1 MNTFRIFTHTALII
15 AAFLFLAG
23 CTATAVPPDEV
34 VEVPPT
40 NTPEPM
46 DTATAVPTSTATP
59 SPTYTPAPTN
69 TPIPTATITPSPTWT
84 PTPDAEALFD
94 VHMQQ
99 GMNHAEEGNWE
110 EAADTFSEAIAV
122 DPDNE
127 KVSRAYNNLGL
138 AYQHLGEWEQA
149 IANFDQAIALEPDN
163 ADYYANRGDAWR
175 ASEEIDAALADY
187 DRAIELDPESP
198 RYFYNRA
205 IAYKQLGELQ
215 LALADY
221 DQTILLDPEYAYAYH
236 NRANIHWSL
245 GHYNQAMADFDK
257 ALELDPTDQLG
268 FRNRG
273 WLHLD
278 MGDLEAAQADF
289 QQIITL
295 CDPVSYSANEGP
307 TQYISTDDYCFSAYL
322 ELAAIACDLD
332 DAEACLED
340 VKMGISMDP
349 DGAAWYLDD
358 WIEFQPTSGFLYF
371 ARGLAEENLNDLDA
385 ALADYTQAI
394 QLGDSDPLLQEYYFR
409 RGFVSVMQENGDAAI
424 ADWQHAIAIEP
435 TYADAY
441 FYLGLAYFEMGDFE
455 AAIANLEQTIAIEP
469 AYTGAYYYL
478 GMVYSLMEEYETAV
492 NTLQIGLSQDIPQD
506 DRFALANMLVENA
519 GQLLIHSGENSSQAA
534 KATAAIQSAVAEMP
548 GVVSWGA
555 YLNNVCWYGSLQGLA
570 EEVLFAC
577 ELALEMDPENGSIR
591 DSRGL
596 ARALTGDFEGAIED
610 FQFYVTWAPDH
621 QGTPEAIARRE
632 EWIEALQAGNNP
644 FDETLL
650 AELRGG

>member
-1 MNTFRIFTHTALII
+1 MNRFRNSTLVLII
-15 AAFLFLAG
+15 VVFLLTAG
-23 CTATAVPPDEV
+23 CTTTAVPPDEV
-34 VEVPPT
+34 DQVPPT

-46 DTATAVPTSTATP
+46 DTATATAVPTSTATP
-59 SPTYTPAPTN
+59 SPTNTPVPTN

-110 EAADTFSEAIAV
+110 NAADAFLEAIAV

-127 KVSRAYNNLGL
+127 KISRAYNNLGL
-138 AYQHLGEWEQA
+138 AYQYLGEWEQA

-175 ASEEIDAALADY
+175 ASEEIEEALADY

-205 IAYKQLGELQ
+205 IAYKQLGELE

-295 CDPVSYSANEGP
+295 CAVSYSVNEGP
-307 TQYISTDDYCFSAYL
+307 TQYMSTDDYCFSAYL
-322 ELAAIACDLD
+322 ELAAIACDLG
-332 DAEACLED
+332 DAETCLED
-340 VKMGISMDP
+340 VKTGISMDP

-371 ARGLAEENLNDLDA
+371 ARGLAEENFNDLDA
-385 ALADYTQAI
+385 ALADYSQAI
-394 QLGDSDPLLQEYYFR
+394 QLNRSDALAHEYYFR
-409 RGFVSVMQENGDAAI
+409 RGLMHARKNNLVAAV
-424 ADWQHAIAIEP
+424 ADW
-435 TYADAY
+435 
-441 FYLGLAYFEMGDFE
+441 
-455 AAIANLEQTIAIEP
+455 EQTIAIEP
-469 AYTGAYYYL
+469 ASGGAYLNL
-478 GMVYSLMEEYETAV
+478 GLAYREMEAYETAV
-492 NTLQIGLSQDIPQD
+492 TTLQPALSQDIPQEYKPD
-506 DRFALANMLVENA
+506 LVNILSENA
-519 GQLLIHSGENSSQAA
+519 DYLARTSENSSQAA
-534 KATAAIQSAVAEMP
+534 KAVAAIQSIHTEMP
-548 GVVSWGA
+548 EFAIPVIP
-555 YLNNVCWYGSLQGLA
+555 LNNVCWFASLWGLA
-570 EEVLFAC
+570 EDALFAC
-577 ELALEMDPENGSIR
+577 DLAVEMEPEDGGFR
-591 DSRGL
+591 DSRGV
-596 ARALTGDFEGAIED
+596 ARALTGDFAGAIED
-610 FQFYVTWAPDH
+610 FQFFIIWAADNQIPAEM
-621 QGTPEAIARRE
+621 TARRE
-632 EWIEALQAGNNP
+632 EWIAALEAGTNP
-644 FDETLL
+644 FTETLL
-650 AELRGG
+650 NDLRMEQAQ